1 MLCSIGLI
9 EVGSEAILSL
19 CDVIVTMLATKKVSL
34 CDVIEVCVTLSSLCD
49 VIEVCVT

>member
-9 EVGSEAILSL
+9 EVGSEAIL
-19 CDVIVTMLATKKVSL
+19 SL